1 MAASRVDSDQGRKAL
16 LFLNNKTDPYF
27 SHNID
32 FEKYVLRRDYY
43 SIILHFHVHRYWFYN
58 FLRGAAVVVG
68 GDREI
73 SGFFLGVSL

>member
-43 SIILHFHVHRYWFYN
+43 LIILHF
-58 FLRGAAVVVG
+58 
-68 GDREI
+68 
-73 SGFFLGVSL
+73 